1 MSFTLWLNQLYY
13 KHHPDN
19 GVSMSEQL
27 NNQWRQNEKIAIQR
41 AKRIARNLERLM
53 FVIYNNEEDRYEIVN
68 EPELYHLIEE
78 FDLDMDIVAEIA

>member
-1 MSFTLWLNQLYY
+1 M
-13 KHHPDN
+13 P
-19 GVSMSEQL
+19 EQL

>member
-1 MSFTLWLNQLYY
+1 M
-13 KHHPDN
+13 P
-19 GVSMSEQL
+19 EQL

-78 FDLDMDIVAEIA
+78 FDLDMEIVAEIA

>member
-1 MSFTLWLNQLYY
+1 MSNE
-13 KHHPDN
+13 K
-19 GVSMSEQL
+19 
-27 NNQWRQNEKIAIQR
+27 NNQWRQHEKIAIQR

>member
-1 MSFTLWLNQLYY
+1 
-13 KHHPDN
+13 
-19 GVSMSEQL
+19 MSEQL

-78 FDLDMDIVAEIA
+78 FDLDMEIVAEIA

>member
-1 MSFTLWLNQLYY
+1 
-13 KHHPDN
+13 
-19 GVSMSEQL
+19 MSEQL

>member
-1 MSFTLWLNQLYY
+1 
-13 KHHPDN
+13 
-19 GVSMSEQL
+19 MSEQL
-27 NNQWRQNEKIAIQR
+27 NNQWRQTEKIAIQR
-41 AKRIARNLERLM
+41 ATRIARNLERLM